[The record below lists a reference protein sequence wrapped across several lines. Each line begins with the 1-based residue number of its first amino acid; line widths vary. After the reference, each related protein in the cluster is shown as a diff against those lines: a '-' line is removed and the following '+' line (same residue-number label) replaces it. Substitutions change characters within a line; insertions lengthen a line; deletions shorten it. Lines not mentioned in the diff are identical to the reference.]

1 MKNIQMV
8 DLQSQ
13 YLKIKLEIDS
23 AIQSVIDSTAF
34 IKGRDVQLFETELA
48 EFTGAKHVIACG
60 NGTDALQI
68 ALMALGLNPG
78 DEVIT
83 STFTFIATAEAIALL
98 GLIPVFVDA
107 NPDTFNIDVSQIRRK
122 ITSKTKA
129 IIPVHLYGQCADMEE
144 IMNIANEFNLFVIED
159 TAQAIGTDF
168 TFGDGTKK
176 QAGTVGNIGTTS
188 FFPSKNLGC
197 FGDGGALFTNDDE
210 LALKMRAIINH
221 GSKITYYHS
230 EIGVNSRLDT
240 LHAAVLRIKL
250 KYLKEYISARQK
262 VAEYYNSA
270 FQHENRIITPFI
282 NPNSEHT
289 YHQYTLKIAD
299 IDRDTVQKQ
308 LDEKGIPSKIY
319 YPVPIH
325 LQEAYAKYG
334 YRKGDFP
341 IAEKLSETVL
351 SLPIHTEMDE
361 EQLRYITS
369 NMKEIV
375 NGK

>member
-1 MKNIQMV
+1 MV

-240 LHAAVLRIKL
+240 LQAAVLRIKL

-270 FQHENRIITPFI
+270 FQHENRIITPFVDT
-282 NPNSEHT
+282 NSEHT
-289 YHQYTLKIAD
+289 YHQYTLKLID
-299 IDRDTVQKQ
+299 IERDTVQKR
-308 LDEKGIPSKIY
+308 LEEKGIPSKIY

-325 LQEAYAKYG
+325 LQQAYAKYG